1 MLQKF
6 RVLSCV
12 AFHIEYVL
20 VNPLAK
26 VLGFGYNI
34 SMDFRE
40 KLKDLPTNPGVYLM
54 LDEFQQVLY
63 VGKAKNLR
71 NRVKSYF
78 LNSSTKTEKTMLLV
92 QKIRDFR
99 YIVTSSEVEALVLEN
114 NLIKQY
120 KPYYNILLKDD
131 KSYPYIKIKMSE
143 EYPRVEITRR
153 LRADGSKYFGP
164 YMLGLSIKDTMELIH
179 SVFPVRSCSGDLK
192 KNKPQR
198 ECLNYHIGRCLAPCT
213 GRVSS
218 TEYKEVIKRVTSF
231 LGGNDKEARKIL
243 EEKLNRAVER
253 EEFELAIK
261 YRDSLELLEKLVRKQ
276 NVNLPKDINVDVFS
290 YANNG
295 LYGVIN
301 YTVVRGGKVVGSE
314 NSPINEACEAEEV
327 LSTYVMQFYEKNP
340 IVCDEICLSHE
351 LTFSAELQDYLSQV
365 KGSKVNVHHPKG
377 GVRLQLTTLSLNN
390 ASENLAKTVTKIA
403 TTEALTRGAVEQ
415 LKEYLDLPKPPK
427 RMECYDISNIS
438 GTDKVAS
445 MVVFINGEPA
455 KERYRRFKIKT
466 VVGSDDFASMREV
479 LSRRV
484 QEFSSGDLSF
494 SEMPDLIIVDGG
506 KGQLSSAVSVL
517 EGTDINVV
525 GLAKREEEIFKPH
538 VSEPVILPRDSLAL
552 KLCQRIRD
560 EAHRFAITY
569 HRKLRGERQTRS
581 NLKNIPGVGEKR
593 ARALLAYF
601 KKVENIANADLEEIM
616 KVEGFGLETAQ
627 AVKDYFGDDNE
638 I

>member
-1 MLQKF
+1 
-6 RVLSCV
+6 
-12 AFHIEYVL
+12 
-20 VNPLAK
+20 
-26 VLGFGYNI
+26 
-34 SMDFRE
+34 MDIKE
-40 KLKDLPTNPGVYLM
+40 KLKDLPISPGVYLM

-63 VGKAKNLR
+63 VGKAKNLK

-78 LNSSTKTEKTMLLV
+78 LNSSNKTEKTMLLV
-92 QKIRDFR
+92 AKIKDFR
-99 YIVTSSEVEALVLEN
+99 YIVTSTEVEALVLEN

-143 EYPRVEITRR
+143 DYPRIEITRK

-164 YMLGLSIKDTMELIH
+164 YMIGLSIKDTMELIH
-179 SVFPVRSCSGDLK
+179 SIYPVRSCTGDLK
-192 KNKPQR
+192 KNRAKR

-218 TEYKEVIKRVTSF
+218 SEYKETIKKVMSF
-231 LGGNDKEARKIL
+231 LSGNDKEARAIL
-243 EEKLNRAVER
+243 EDKLHKAVEK
-253 EEFELAIK
+253 EDFELAIQ
-261 YRDSLELLEKLVRKQ
+261 YRDSLELLDKIIRKQ
-276 NVNLPKDINVDVFS
+276 SVNLPKDLNIDIFS

-314 NSPINEACEAEEV
+314 NLPINEACEPEEV
-327 LSTYVMQFYEKNP
+327 LSTYIMQFYEKNP
-340 IVCDEICLSHE
+340 IVCEEICISHE
-351 LTFSAELQDYLSQV
+351 LSFMAELQDYLSSI
-365 KGSKVNVHHPKG
+365 KGQKINLHHPKG
-377 GVRLQLTTLSLNN
+377 GVRGQLTTLSLNN
-390 ASENLAKTVTKIA
+390 ASESLQKTVTKIA
-403 TTEALTRGAVEQ
+403 TTEALTRGAVDQ
-415 LKEYLDLPKPPK
+415 LKDYLDLPKPPK

-455 KERYRRFKIKT
+455 KERYRRFRIKT
-466 VVGSDDFASMREV
+466 VVGADDFASMREV

-484 QEFSSGDLSF
+484 NEFSSADISF
-494 SEMPDLIIVDGG
+494 SEIPDLIIVDGG
-506 KGQLSSAVSVL
+506 KGQLSSAVSIL
-517 EGTDINVV
+517 EGTGISVV
-525 GLAKREEEIFKPH
+525 GLAKREEEIFKPYI
-538 VSEPVILPRDSLAL
+538 SEPFILPRDSLAL

-581 NLKNIPGVGEKR
+581 NLKNIEGVGDKK

-601 KKVENIANADLEEIM
+601 KKVENIKDASIEEIM
-616 KVEGFGLETAQ
+616 KVEGFGLETAK
-627 AVKDYFGDDNE
+627 AVKKYFSSEDE
-638 I
+638 V

>member
-1 MLQKF
+1 
-6 RVLSCV
+6 
-12 AFHIEYVL
+12 
-20 VNPLAK
+20 
-26 VLGFGYNI
+26 
-34 SMDFRE
+34 MDFRE
-40 KLKDLPTNPGVYLM
+40 KLKDLPTSPGVYLM

-63 VGKAKNLR
+63 VGKAKNLK

-78 LNSSTKTEKTMLLV
+78 LNSSNKTEKTMLLV
-92 QKIRDFR
+92 QKIHDFR
-99 YIVTSSEVEALVLEN
+99 YIVTSTEVEALVLEN

-143 EYPRVEITRR
+143 EFPRIEITRR

-164 YMLGLSIKDTMELIH
+164 YMIGLSIKDTMELIH
-179 SVFPVRSCSGDLK
+179 SVFPVRSCTGDLK
-192 KNKPQR
+192 KNRPTR
-198 ECLNYHIGRCLAPCT
+198 ECLNYHIGRCVAPCT

-218 TEYKEVIKRVTSF
+218 AEYKEIIKKVMSF
-231 LGGNDKEARKIL
+231 LSGNDKEARQIL
-243 EEKLNRAVER
+243 NDKLARAIER

-261 YRDSLELLEKLVRKQ
+261 YRDSLELLDKIIRKQ
-276 NVNLPKDINVDVFS
+276 NVNLPKDLNIDIFS

-327 LSTYVMQFYEKNP
+327 LSSYVMQFYEKNP

-351 LTFSAELQDYLSQV
+351 LPFETELQDYLSSI
-365 KGSKVNVHHPKG
+365 KGSRINLHHPKA
-377 GVRLQLTTLSLNN
+377 GVRAQLTTLSMNN
-390 ASENLAKTVTKIA
+390 ASENLEKTVTKIA
-403 TTEALTRGAVEQ
+403 TMEALTRGAVTQ
-415 LKEYLDLPKPPK
+415 LMEYLRLPKPPK

-455 KERYRRFKIKT
+455 KERYRRFRIKT

-479 LSRRV
+479 ISRRV
-484 QEFSSGDLSF
+484 SELSSGDLSF
-494 SEMPDLIIVDGG
+494 SEIPDLIIVDGG
-506 KGQLSSAVSVL
+506 KGQLSSAVSIL
-517 EGTDINVV
+517 EGTGINVV
-525 GLAKREEEIFKPH
+525 GLAKREEEIFRPFE
-538 VSEPVILPRDSLAL
+538 SEPVILPRDSLAL

-581 NLKNIPGVGEKR
+581 NLKNIEGVGEKK

-601 KKVENIANADLEEIM
+601 KKIENIAKADIEEIM
-616 KVEGFGLETAQ
+616 KVDGFGLETAK
-627 AVKDYFGDDNE
+627 AVKAYFDEQDE

>member
-1 MLQKF
+1 
-6 RVLSCV
+6 
-12 AFHIEYVL
+12 
-20 VNPLAK
+20 
-26 VLGFGYNI
+26 
-34 SMDFRE
+34 MDFKE
-40 KLKDLPTNPGVYLM
+40 KLKDLPLSPGVYLM

-63 VGKAKNLR
+63 VGKAKNLK

-78 LNSSTKTEKTMLLV
+78 LNSANKTEKTMLLV

-99 YIVTSSEVEALVLEN
+99 YIVTSTEVEALVLEN

-131 KSYPYIKIKMSE
+131 KSYPYIKINMSE
-143 EYPRVEITRR
+143 EYPRIEITRK

-164 YMLGLSIKDTMELIH
+164 YMIGLSIRDTMELIH
-179 SVFPVRSCSGDLK
+179 SVFPVRSCTGDLK
-192 KNKPQR
+192 KNKPTR
-198 ECLNYHIGRCLAPCT
+198 ECLNYHIGRCVAPCT
-213 GRVSS
+213 GRISS
-218 TEYKEVIKRVTSF
+218 TEYKEIIKKVMSF
-231 LGGNDKEARKIL
+231 LSGNDKEARQIL
-243 EEKLNRAVER
+243 EDKLNRAIEK

-261 YRDSLELLEKLVRKQ
+261 YRDSLELLDKLIRKQ
-276 NVNLPKDINVDVFS
+276 NVNLPKDLNIDIFS

-314 NSPINEACEAEEV
+314 NAPINEACEPEEV
-327 LSTYVMQFYEKNP
+327 LSSYVMQFYEKNP

-351 LTFSAELQDYLSQV
+351 LSFEAELQDYLSHL
-365 KGSKVNVHHPKG
+365 KGSKINLHSPKG
-377 GVRLQLTTLSLNN
+377 GVRAQLTTLSMNN
-390 ASENLAKTVTKIA
+390 ASENLQKTVTKIA
-403 TTEALTRGAVEQ
+403 SNEALTRGAVTQ
-415 LKEYLDLPKPPK
+415 LMEYLELQKPPK

-484 QEFSSGDLSF
+484 LEFGSGDLSF
-494 SEMPDLIIVDGG
+494 AEIPDLIIVDGG
-506 KGQLSSAVSVL
+506 KGQLSSAVSIL
-517 EGTDINVV
+517 EGTGISVV
-525 GLAKREEEIFKPH
+525 GLAKREEEIFRPYE
-538 VSEPVILPRDSLAL
+538 SAPVILPRDSLAL

-581 NLKNIPGVGEKR
+581 NLKNIEGVGDKK

-601 KKVENIANADLEEIM
+601 KKIENIAKADIEEIM
-616 KVEGFGLETAQ
+616 KVDGFGLETAK
-627 AVKDYFGDDNE
+627 AVKAYFGEQDE
-638 I
+638 V

>member
-1 MLQKF
+1 
-6 RVLSCV
+6 
-12 AFHIEYVL
+12 
-20 VNPLAK
+20 
-26 VLGFGYNI
+26 
-34 SMDFRE
+34 MDLIKE
-40 KLKDLPTNPGVYLM
+40 KLKDLPTSPGVYLM

-63 VGKAKNLR
+63 VGKAKNLK

-78 LNSSTKTEKTMLLV
+78 LNSSTKTEKTILLV
-92 QKIRDFR
+92 QKIKDFR
-99 YIVTSSEVEALVLEN
+99 YIVTSTEVEALVLEN

-143 EYPRVEITRR
+143 EYPRIEITRR
-153 LRADGSKYFGP
+153 LRADGSRYFGP
-164 YMLGLSIKDTMELIH
+164 YMIGLSIKDTMELIH
-179 SVFPVRSCSGDLK
+179 SIYPVRSCTGDLK
-192 KNKPQR
+192 KNRAKR

-218 TEYKEVIKRVTSF
+218 EEYKETIKKVMSF
-231 LGGNDKEARKIL
+231 LSGNDKEARAIL
-243 EEKLNRAVER
+243 EQKLQRAIER
-253 EEFELAIK
+253 EEFELAIT
-261 YRDSLELLEKLVRKQ
+261 YRDSLELLDKIIRKQ
-276 NVNLPKDINVDVFS
+276 SVNLPKDLNIDIFS

-301 YTVVRGGKVVGSE
+301 YTVVRGGKVIGSE
-314 NSPINEACEAEEV
+314 NQPINEACEPEEV

-340 IVCDEICLSHE
+340 IICDEICLSHE
-351 LTFSAELQDYLSQV
+351 LSFMTELQDYLTSI
-365 KGSKVNVHHPKG
+365 KGQKVNLHHPKG
-377 GVRLQLTTLSLNN
+377 GVRGQLTTLSLNN
-390 ASENLAKTVTKIA
+390 ASENLQKTVTKIA

-455 KERYRRFKIKT
+455 KERYRRFRIKT

-484 QEFSSGDLSF
+484 NEFGSDDISF
-494 SEMPDLIIVDGG
+494 SEVPDLIIVDGG
-506 KGQLSSAVSVL
+506 KGQLSSAVSIL
-517 EGTDINVV
+517 EGTGISVV

-538 VSEPVILPRDSLAL
+538 ISEPFILPRDSLAL

-581 NLKNIPGVGEKR
+581 NLKNIEGVGDKK

-601 KKVENIANADLEEIM
+601 KKVENIAAATVEEIM
-616 KVEGFGLETAQ
+616 KVEGFGLETAK
-627 AVKDYFGDDNE
+627 AVKKHFGSEDE
-638 I
+638 V